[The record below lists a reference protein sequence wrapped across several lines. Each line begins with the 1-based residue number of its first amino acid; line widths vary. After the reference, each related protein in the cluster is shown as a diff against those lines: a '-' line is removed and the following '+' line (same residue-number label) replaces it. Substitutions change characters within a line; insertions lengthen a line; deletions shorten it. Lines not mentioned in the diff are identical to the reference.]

1 MIYVLTE
8 WNGKGSG
15 ERTLKTDDKSKAMS
29 ERECTLTYEAAVKK
43 YGKNYFRAYDVKC
56 STIDSY
62 TSETALREGNVK
74 TSKNWY

>member
-15 ERTLKTDDKSKAMS
+15 DVTLVINEKNKAMA
-29 ERECTLTYEAAVKK
+29 ERQCTLTYKAAIKK
-43 YGKNYFRAYDVKC
+43 YGKTHFMGPDVKC

-62 TSETALREGNVK
+62 ASKKAINEGRPKTTS
-74 TSKNWY
+74 NWY